1 MRKKNLSKALLFITI
16 LGSGI
21 LTACSN
27 KDLYDENKTNTTKD
41 ASSIFDFS
49 MNQTISLNLD
59 YGFTGLKAGF
69 KIYTKNPMLS
79 DGTLNPGIIPI
90 FIGYTD
96 SNCKFSKDLI
106 IPSSVSQ
113 IYVYS
118 SNSTIPRLLP
128 LTIVNGR
135 AQYITA
141 NNTTSRNISYSGS
154 SINIG
159 TNYSTINSANKLYA
173 IYTDYNK
180 GYYTWYPYNSIQNLY
195 SSLSYNAQLT
205 SNSSLGEL
213 IERLDYGLDA
223 SKTYKK
229 DNSQYIRDTEHVNT
243 TIANK
248 SQSGETVD
256 GAHLDLVFLAAT
268 GNYQNAMAYY
278 YYPSSKKDIDA
289 EYIKSLPK
297 YLVYPRTTGSLY
309 IGYTNYGSY
318 PTSII
323 KARLQFFGSDYKS
336 AGTDVFPAGYTVG
349 WMLVA
354 NMGESLNYQASIN
367 KVNANINT
375 AYTNGQVIYSN
386 REANYNQNPGCIS
399 LYDKKSEKVVI
410 GFEDQAF
417 LNKNNDGTIGDNSY
431 NDMLFYVDADPVS
444 AIYDPDQPNVPDSPE
459 TLPDQTYKT
468 AEGTL
473 AFEDIW
479 PNGGDYDMNDV
490 AIEYAT
496 EVTVNGTNIKQIV
509 DTYKIVNKR
518 GAAIKKDAFGF
529 VINDNFGGTITSSSS
544 EFTKEADGQYIL
556 FNDAQE
562 HIGETF
568 TVTRTFNESNY
579 PQNAIYVRNYNPFIV
594 PDYAKGVKNRIE
606 IHLPKAVATTW
617 ASSNDGGENAYYV
630 NKDGKYPFAIDLS
643 GVTNFEMISEG
654 QKIGSTGEYPFFLNW
669 VESAGKSD
677 TDWYLYKNG
686 K

>member
-297 YLVYPRTTGSLY
+297 YFVYPRTTGSLY
-309 IGYTNYGSY
+309 IGYANHGSY

-349 WMLVA
+349 
-354 NMGESLNYQASIN
+354 
-367 KVNANINT
+367 
-375 AYTNGQVIYSN
+375 
-386 REANYNQNPGCIS
+386 
-399 LYDKKSEKVVI
+399 
-410 GFEDQAF
+410 
-417 LNKNNDGTIGDNSY
+417 
-431 NDMLFYVDADPVS
+431 
-444 AIYDPDQPNVPDSPE
+444 
-459 TLPDQTYKT
+459 
-468 AEGTL
+468 
-473 AFEDIW
+473 
-479 PNGGDYDMNDV
+479 
-490 AIEYAT
+490 
-496 EVTVNGTNIKQIV
+496 
-509 DTYKIVNKR
+509 
-518 GAAIKKDAFGF
+518 
-529 VINDNFGGTITSSSS
+529 
-544 EFTKEADGQYIL
+544 
-556 FNDAQE
+556 
-562 HIGETF
+562 
-568 TVTRTFNESNY
+568 
-579 PQNAIYVRNYNPFIV
+579 
-594 PDYAKGVKNRIE
+594 
-606 IHLPKAVATTW
+606 
-617 ASSNDGGENAYYV
+617 
-630 NKDGKYPFAIDLS
+630 
-643 GVTNFEMISEG
+643 
-654 QKIGSTGEYPFFLNW
+654 
-669 VESAGKSD
+669 
-677 TDWYLYKNG
+677 
-686 K
+686 

>member
-1 MRKKNLSKALLFITI
+1 MKKKDLSKALLFIVI

-21 LTACSN
+21 LNACSN

-69 KIYTKNPMLS
+69 KIYAKNPMLS
-79 DGTLNPGIIPI
+79 DGTLNQEIAPI
-90 FIGYTD
+90 FTGYTD
-96 SNCKFSKDLI
+96 SNCKFSKSLV
-106 IPSSVSQ
+106 IPSSVSE

-118 SNSTIPRLLP
+118 SNSTIPHLLP
-128 LTIVNGR
+128 LTIINGK
-135 AQYITA
+135 AEYVTA
-141 NNTTSRNISYSGS
+141 GNATSRNISYSGN

-159 TNYSTINSANKLYA
+159 TNYSTISGANNLYA
-173 IYTDYNK
+173 IYTDYSK
-180 GYYTWYPYNSIQNLY
+180 GGNIWYPYNPIQNLY
-195 SSLSYNAQLT
+195 SSLSYSTQLT
-205 SNSSLGEL
+205 PNSSLGEL
-213 IERLDYGLDA
+213 IDRLDYGLDA
-223 SKTYKK
+223 SKIYGN

-248 SQSGETVD
+248 SQNGETVD

-268 GNYQNAMAYY
+268 GSYQNAMAYY

-297 YLVYPRTTGSLY
+297 YFVYPRTTGNL
-309 IGYTNYGSY
+309 IIKYTNGSY

-336 AGTDVFPAGYTVG
+336 AGTDVFPAGYTIG

-354 NMGESLNYQASIN
+354 DIKGSLNYQAPIN
-367 KVNANINT
+367 KVNANIST
-375 AYTNGQVIYSN
+375 AYTNGQAIYSN
-386 REANYNQNPGCIS
+386 KEANYNQNPGCIS

-417 LNKNNDGTIGDNSY
+417 LNKNDDGTIGDNSY

-509 DTYKIVNKR
+509 DTYKIVNKQ

-643 GVTNFEMISEG
+643 GVTTFDMISEG

-669 VESAGKSD
+669 VESAGKNY